1 MRVGYWSSPDS
12 DDIEMTVM
20 PVGHD
25 GGEGLRRGRTGAG
38 TIAALAT
45 QSGDEL
51 LRQCPGLAQMLSRL
65 IAALTAQ
72 RADAPT
78 DLITLDHL
86 SESERTLLIDIL
98 GEGEVSGIV
107 AMPDRRVV
115 QIQESVFA
123 GLWRVRI
130 EGDDT
135 RPALDYVE
143 IGAVPEIVS
152 RAAQDLTAPEIAL
165 SDAPDG
171 AMNVMP
177 VLAEIRER
185 MAKHREGQA
194 SHVINFTLLPMN
206 GDDISHLSATLG
218 NGPIQLFSRGYGSCR
233 VLATGARNVWSVQFL
248 NAMDTP
254 ILDTIEIGDVPAA
267 VCAAN
272 EDFVDSAERLGEII
286 EAYFT

>member
-1 MRVGYWSSPDS
+1 MRVGYWSTPDS

-45 QSGDEL
+45 KSGDEL
-51 LRQCPGLAQMLSRL
+51 LRQCPGLAEMLSRL
-65 IAALTAQ
+65 IAALSAQ

-78 DLITLDHL
+78 DVITLAHL
-86 SESERTLLIDIL
+86 SEAERTLLMDIL

-123 GLWRVRI
+123 GLWRIRI
-130 EGDDT
+130 EGDDA
-135 RPALDYVE
+135 RPTLDYLE

-152 RAAQDLTAPEIAL
+152 RAAQDLTVPEIAL
-165 SDAPDG
+165 TSAPDG

-185 MAKHREGQA
+185 MAKHREGHA
-194 SHVINFTLLPMN
+194 SHVINFTLLPMS
-206 GDDISHLSATLG
+206 GVDVTHLSTTLG

-248 NAMDTP
+248 NTMDTP
-254 ILDTIEIGDVPAA
+254 ILDTLEIGDVPISVLAA
-267 VCAAN
+267 R
-272 EDFVDSAERLGEII
+272 EDFEDSAERLGEILQ
-286 EAYFT
+286 AFN

>member
-1 MRVGYWSSPDS
+1 MRVGYWSAPDS

-25 GGEGLRRGRTGAG
+25 GGEGLRRGLTGAG

-45 QSGDEL
+45 QSADEL
-51 LRQCPGLAQMLSRL
+51 LRQCPGLAEMLSRL

-78 DLITLDHL
+78 DVITLAHL
-86 SESERTLLIDIL
+86 SEVERTLLMDIL

-107 AMPDRRVV
+107 AMPDRRVA

-130 EGDDT
+130 EGDDA
-135 RPALDYVE
+135 RPTLDYLE
-143 IGAVPEIVS
+143 IGAVPEIVT

-165 SDAPDG
+165 TSAPDG

-185 MAKHREGQA
+185 MAKHREGHA
-194 SHVINFTLLPMN
+194 SHVINFTLLPMS
-206 GDDISHLSATLG
+206 GADVTHLSTTLG

>member
-1 MRVGYWSSPDS
+1 
-12 DDIEMTVM
+12 
-20 PVGHD
+20 
-25 GGEGLRRGRTGAG
+25 
-38 TIAALAT
+38 
-45 QSGDEL
+45 
-51 LRQCPGLAQMLSRL
+51 MLSRL
-65 IAALTAQ
+65 IAALTEQ

-78 DLITLDHL
+78 ELITLDHL
-86 SESERTLLIDIL
+86 SEAERTLLIDIL

-130 EGDDT
+130 EGDEA

-152 RAAQDLTAPEIAL
+152 RAAQDLTMPEIAFGA
-165 SDAPDG
+165 APDG

-185 MAKHREGQA
+185 MAKHRDGHA
-194 SHVINFTLLPMN
+194 SHVINFTLLPMS
-206 GDDISHLSATLG
+206 GADIDHLTATLG

-248 NAMDTP
+248 NTMDTP
-254 ILDTIEIGDVPAA
+254 ILDTLEIGDVPAA

>member
-1 MRVGYWSSPDS
+1 MRVGYWSKPDS

-25 GGEGLRRGRTGAG
+25 GGEGLRRGLTGAG

-45 QSGDEL
+45 QSADEL
-51 LRQCPGLAQMLSRL
+51 LRQCPGLAEMLARL
-65 IAALTAQ
+65 IERLTAQ

-78 DLITLDHL
+78 NVITLAHL
-86 SESERTLLIDIL
+86 TEAERTLLMDIL

-130 EGDDT
+130 EGDDS
-135 RPALDYVE
+135 RPALDYLE
-143 IGAVPEIVS
+143 IGAVPEIVT

-165 SDAPDG
+165 SEAPDG

-185 MAKHREGQA
+185 MARHREGQA
-194 SHVINFTLLPMN
+194 SHVINFTLLPMSSA
-206 GDDISHLSATLG
+206 DIAHLSATLG

-272 EDFVDSAERLGEII
+272 EDFQDSAERLGEII
-286 EAYFT
+286 EAYFS

>member
-38 TIAALAT
+38 TLAALAT

-86 SESERTLLIDIL
+86 SESERKLLVDIL

-130 EGDDT
+130 EGDGE
-135 RPALDYVE
+135 RPTLDYVE
-143 IGAVPEIVS
+143 IGVVPEIVT
-152 RAAQDLTAPEIAL
+152 RAAQDLTAPEIAFGE
-165 SDAPDG
+165 APDG

-185 MAKHREGQA
+185 MAKHRDGQA
-194 SHVINFTLLPMN
+194 SHVINFTLLPMS
-206 GDDISHLSATLG
+206 DADIAHLSTTLG

-233 VLATGARNVWSVQFL
+233 VLATGARHVWSVQFL

-272 EDFVDSAERLGEII
+272 EDFQDSAERLGEII

>member
-1 MRVGYWSSPDS
+1 MRVGYWSAPDS

-25 GGEGLRRGRTGAG
+25 GGEGLRRGLTGAG

-45 QSGDEL
+45 QSADEL
-51 LRQCPGLAQMLSRL
+51 LRQCPGLAEMLSRL
-65 IAALTAQ
+65 IAALSAQ

-78 DLITLDHL
+78 DVITLAHL
-86 SESERTLLIDIL
+86 SEAERTLLMDIL

-123 GLWRVRI
+123 GLWRIRI
-130 EGDDT
+130 EGDDA
-135 RPALDYVE
+135 RPTLDYLE

-152 RAAQDLTAPEIAL
+152 RAAQDLTVPEIAL
-165 SDAPDG
+165 TSAPDG

-185 MAKHREGQA
+185 MAKHREGHA
-194 SHVINFTLLPMN
+194 SHVINFTLLPMS
-206 GDDISHLSATLG
+206 GVDVTHLSTTLG

-272 EDFVDSAERLGEII
+272 EDFVDSSERLGEII